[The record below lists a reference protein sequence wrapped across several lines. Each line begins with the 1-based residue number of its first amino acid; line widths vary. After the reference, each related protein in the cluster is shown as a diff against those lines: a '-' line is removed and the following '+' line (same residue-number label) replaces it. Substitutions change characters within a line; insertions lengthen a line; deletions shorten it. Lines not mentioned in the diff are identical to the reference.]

1 MDDRAQPLSEYDLI
15 DRLVHQSHYTPEE
28 LSHVVGIGRHVIQH
42 AVYTG
47 ELRAFVV
54 DHHCLDILRE
64 DALVWL
70 RRRASVAPES

>member
-1 MDDRAQPLSEYDLI
+1 MENRAQPLSEHELI

-64 DALVWL
+64 DALVLL
-70 RRRASVAPES
+70 RQRGKRQAES

>member
-1 MDDRAQPLSEYDLI
+1 MNDRAQPLSEHDRI

-28 LSHVVGIGRHVIQH
+28 LAHVVGIGRYAIQH

-64 DALVWL
+64 DAIAWL
-70 RRRASVAPES
+70 RRRDRIAVES